1 MIKDVVVSIKGIQ
14 GMDDDTDTVELTT
27 EGQFGYKDGQYYIT
41 YEEGQLFDSAERVKT
56 QLYIKND
63 NSVVLQRSG
72 SLKSRMVIVKGER
85 NTCYYSTPHG
95 DLSIGIYGEEI
106 ENCLSENGGRVRL
119 KYTIDS
125 NLQVISQNE
134 VNISVREV

>member
-63 NSVVLQRSG
+63 NSVYYKEAEVLKAVW
-72 SLKSRMVIVKGER
+72 L
-85 NTCYYSTPHG
+85 
-95 DLSIGIYGEEI
+95 
-106 ENCLSENGGRVRL
+106 
-119 KYTIDS
+119 
-125 NLQVISQNE
+125 
-134 VNISVREV
+134 